1 MQPKQPTL
9 GLLSF
14 NHTATG
20 SCTQVYNKAFLY
32 KVASRL
38 QGQSAEVIAIVLDL
52 LADAVEREHMTGRE
66 RRAIIEEIIEGKEQ
80 GAGGAHWDGCSIQR
94 AALALH

>member
-1 MQPKQPTL
+1 M
-9 GLLSF
+9 
-14 NHTATG
+14 
-20 SCTQVYNKAFLY
+20 
-32 KVASRL
+32 
-38 QGQSAEVIAIVLDL
+38 IAIVLDL

-80 GAGGAHWDGCSIQR
+80 GAGGAHWDGCPIQR